1 MHCICV
7 GVYINTL
14 YLFVLLFSFSWP
26 EIEFVIDQ
34 VSLEL
39 LLLLIQPP
47 EWMLGLQAYAI
58 KSGLCLWLENCCD

>member
-1 MHCICV
+1 MCV
-7 GVYINTL
+7 AVYINTL
-14 YLFVLLFSFSWP
+14 YLFVLLFSFSWL

-47 EWMLGLQAYAI
+47 EWMLGSQTYAI
-58 KSGLCLWLENCCD
+58 KSGLCLSLDNCCD